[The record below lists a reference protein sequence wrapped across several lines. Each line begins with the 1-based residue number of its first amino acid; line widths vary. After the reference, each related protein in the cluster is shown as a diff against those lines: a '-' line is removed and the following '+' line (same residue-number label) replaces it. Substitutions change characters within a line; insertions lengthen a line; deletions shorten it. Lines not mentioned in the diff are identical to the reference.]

1 MIGSRRG
8 ALLLVGA
15 AALGVAVVL
24 AALGSGGPP
33 GDDQARAGGA
43 PIPQDEQNGYSN
55 IAPGDYVG
63 PAVCAE
69 CHPDK
74 AAGWRGTLHR
84 SMNRLVGEGPEVLLG
99 DFSGVRLE
107 YAGGAAVFR
116 QEGSGPLVSFERGG
130 AEVRRFRVTRTIGW
144 RYLQEYVGI
153 QVRGP
158 ERPDHPI
165 YATEIRLP
173 FGYWRRARRWVHQQY
188 YDSWFGPEYRADG
201 EVADDPYE
209 VDATPWAS
217 RCAWCHNTYPFELR
231 AVRADEN
238 QIGQGLEQFVRL
250 RESELDPGGQRRI
263 AGQNLLPTGSLV
275 TVGISCE
282 SCHLGGREHAI
293 EGGPIR
299 FDPVSPALE
308 PRPGAPVI
316 ARGRRDPLVV
326 NTICAQCHSTPT
338 PRYPG
343 GGATRNSSEALDLA
357 AGACMSAIRCTDCHD
372 PHTAG
377 PGAGAPDD
385 PRQLAACTSC
395 HPALADPAV
404 ARAHSGHSSEAASC
418 LDCHMPRVV
427 QGVSDMVRTH
437 RISSPTGREDLVAGA
452 PNACNLCHLDR
463 SVAWTL
469 RELDARFGAAVAPLA
484 VDLVIDR
491 YGGDLDAPLG
501 EVWLASADPVV
512 RIAAAA
518 AFARAGDRRALP
530 RLLDTLDDPVAHDRM
545 RMLFA
550 VEELLGRPLA
560 RREYDPHAPP
570 ERRSQM
576 LRRLRARLAPSVRR

>member
-1 MIGSRRG
+1 
-8 ALLLVGA
+8 
-15 AALGVAVVL
+15 
-24 AALGSGGPP
+24 
-33 GDDQARAGGA
+33 
-43 PIPQDEQNGYSN
+43 
-55 IAPGDYVG
+55 
-63 PAVCAE
+63 
-69 CHPDK
+69 
-74 AAGWRGTLHR
+74 
-84 SMNRLVGEGPEVLLG
+84 
-99 DFSGVRLE
+99 
-107 YAGGAAVFR
+107 
-116 QEGSGPLVSFERGG
+116 
-130 AEVRRFRVTRTIGW
+130 
-144 RYLQEYVGI
+144 
-153 QVRGP
+153 
-158 ERPDHPI
+158 
-165 YATEIRLP
+165 
-173 FGYWRRARRWVHQQY
+173 
-188 YDSWFGPEYRADG
+188 
-201 EVADDPYE
+201 
-209 VDATPWAS
+209 
-217 RCAWCHNTYPFELR
+217 
-231 AVRADEN
+231 
-238 QIGQGLEQFVRL
+238 
-250 RESELDPGGQRRI
+250 
-263 AGQNLLPTGSLV
+263 
-275 TVGISCE
+275 
-282 SCHLGGREHAI
+282 
-293 EGGPIR
+293 
-299 FDPVSPALE
+299 
-308 PRPGAPVI
+308 
-316 ARGRRDPLVV
+316 
-326 NTICAQCHSTPT
+326 
-338 PRYPG
+338 
-343 GGATRNSSEALDLA
+343 
-357 AGACMSAIRCTDCHD
+357 MSAIRCTDCHD